1 MHTGSSLE
9 RQECKALQFHEFVL
23 FKMEFIQPFK
33 ATNTAEFT
41 LEPEGDGTVVT
52 WSMYGERNF
61 LGKAM
66 GLILSPDKR

>member
-1 MHTGSSLE
+1 
-9 RQECKALQFHEFVL
+9 
-23 FKMEFIQPFK
+23 MEFIQPFK